1 MTGWRQRYSK
11 KEAFNRIT
19 RAFQSGNLVSDDT
32 EGAVTGELLSENQAV
47 SDLAEILNDSL
58 PGETPTV
65 PDAIRATVAEAEAGT
80 NDTKAVTPLGLT
92 GAMGAVVSTL
102 VEHGHIYTSTGSVST
117 LRALSTG
124 WAKVTGTFQ
133 NNGISSSNVTPAA
146 ASDNIEVDSPGTY
159 LVGFQAS
166 VEGDGG
172 YFLKG
177 AVYVEE
183 TRQDGIMFEQY
194 MGASGT
200 SKTCSA
206 VGTISVTGSN
216 TTVDIRFNA
225 SGGTPSVKAKAAQLM
240 VIGIP
245 VI

>member
-19 RAFQSGNLVSDDT
+19 RAFQSGNLVSDDA
-32 EGAVTGELLSENQAV
+32 EGAVPGELLSENQAV
-47 SDLAEILNDSL
+47 SELAEILNDSL

-102 VEHGHIYTSTGSVST
+102 VEHGHLWVSTGTASQ
-117 LRALSTG
+117 ALSTS
-124 WAKVTGTFQ
+124 WLKPTGIFTT
-133 NNGISSSNVTPAA
+133 NGLSSSNVTPTYG
-146 ASDNIEVDSPGTY
+146 SDLIDIDLPGTY
-159 LVGFQAS
+159 FVSINAS
-166 VEGDGG
+166 VEGDGA
-172 YFLKG
+172 YVLNG
-177 AVYVEE
+177 AAYIDG
-183 TRQDGIMFEQY
+183 TRQNGIMFEEY
-194 MGASGT
+194 MGASGS
-200 SKTCSA
+200 SKAVSA
-206 VGTISVTGSN
+206 YGTVSVTGSN
-216 TTVDIRFNA
+216 SELELYLLA
-225 SGGTPSVKAKAAQLM
+225 SGGTPSIKVNTASLV